1 MSTLYIDRRNLSL
14 SIERAALVIR
24 ENEQHLNTLPLKLIE
39 RLCIHGDLQ
48 LSAHSL
54 GKLGEHGI
62 GIVILS
68 GRNRRPCLLMPNWK
82 LDGKRRQRQYT
93 QAQNPDFCLQQ
104 SRHIC
109 QEKLQAQL
117 EHLHQYRQPPIYR
130 HIKSITQ
137 HLSHI
142 SHSPSIAQI
151 RGIEGAAAAQY
162 FAAWQHIIARNLQF
176 TGRNRRPPRD
186 PVNSLLSLGYTLL
199 HFETVKHLHL
209 CGLDPY
215 IGYYH
220 QTEHGRESLACDLIE
235 ALRPQYDQWII
246 QHIKQQRYR
255 AQDFRITANNCSINK
270 TARQH
275 FYQDYEQLAKQLR
288 PQIHHRCRQLLKTL
302 DPAHDRNSDHLHIID
317 KTNNSEAT
325 S

>member
-1 MSTLYIDRRNLSL
+1 M
-14 SIERAALVIR
+14 
-24 ENEQHLNTLPLKLIE
+24 
-39 RLCIHGDLQ
+39 HGDLQ

-68 GRNRRPCLLMPNWK
+68 GRNRRPLPIDAQLETRWK
-82 LDGKRRQRQYT
+82 T
-93 QAQNPDFCLQQ
+93 PPTPIHPSPNPDFCLQQ

-162 FAAWQHIIARNLQF
+162 FCRMAAHHSAQSAIYR
-176 TGRNRRPPRD
+176 RNRRPPRD

-288 PQIHHRCRQLLKTL
+288 PQSTTAAANYSK
-302 DPAHDRNSDHLHIID
+302 P
-317 KTNNSEAT
+317 
-325 S
+325 